1 MVERFGNQKS
11 YNLLLGNYNM
21 QTRLNSMNIPVKYLQ
36 IHGIIAFTIMILVVL
51 TSVAIPFAWGDSI
64 NPGLYSIDTNPY
76 SISYG
81 QWTAKWWQWLLST
94 PLPNSPLTDTTGKDC
109 GQNQNG
115 AVWFLVGTEGGAAA
129 RTCTIP
135 AGKAILFPIINSEC
149 SYSERP
155 TLKTE
160 SDLAKCAKVLN
171 NPTTNL
177 QASVDGVNLQ
187 QLDKYRVTS
196 PLFNL
201 TFPAK
206 NIFGSPVGTTQAVG
220 DGWFI
225 IMHPLP
231 PGKHELHFSGLTP
244 ANPTTGQSNFSV
256 DLTYHLLVQ

>member
-1 MVERFGNQKS
+1 MIECFGNQNS
-11 YNLLLGNYNM
+11 YNLLIGNHSM
-21 QTRLNSMNIPVKYLQ
+21 HTIANSMNIAVKYLQ
-36 IHGIIAFTIMILVVL
+36 VPAIIAFTIMALAL
-51 TSVAIPFAWGDSI
+51 MTSVSIPFARGDSI
-64 NPGLYSIDTNPY
+64 NPSLYSIDSKPY
-76 SISYG
+76 GISYG
-81 QWTAKWWQWLLST
+81 QWAAKWWQWLIST
-94 PLPNSPLTDTTGKDC
+94 PQPNSPLVDKTGKNC
-109 GQNQNG
+109 GQNQN
-115 AVWFLVGTEGGAAA
+115 APVWFLAGTEGGAAA

-160 SDLAKCAKVLN
+160 SDLAECAKVQN

-177 QASVDGVNLQ
+177 QASVDGLNLQ

-196 PLFNL
+196 PLFSL
-201 TFPAK
+201 TFPTK
-206 NIFGSPVGTTQAVG
+206 NIFGSPVGPTQAVA
-220 DGWFI
+220 DGWY
-225 IMHPLP
+225 MLLQPLA